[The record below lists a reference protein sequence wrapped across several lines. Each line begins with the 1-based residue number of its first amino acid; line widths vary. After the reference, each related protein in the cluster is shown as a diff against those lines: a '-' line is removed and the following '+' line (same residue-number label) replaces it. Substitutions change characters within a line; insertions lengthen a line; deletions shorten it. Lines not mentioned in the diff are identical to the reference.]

1 MHREHRMAE
10 DEDDFTDPRQ
20 QKKRNKAHKLREAK
34 SREDL
39 SKTLNHPAGR
49 RVLWRILNES
59 KLLAP
64 DMFTGNSTTFYN
76 LGKRDLGLWL
86 YNEIMGSEP
95 KAFMTMMD
103 DQLKENLNG

>member
-1 MHREHRMAE
+1 MTEE
-10 DEDDFTDPRQ
+10 QEDFTDPRQ
-20 QKKRNKAHKLREAK
+20 QRRRKKKHQLQSAREK
-34 SREDL
+34 EDIGAM
-39 SKTLNHPAGR
+39 LNSPQGR
-49 RVLWRILNES
+49 RVLWRIMEQS

-95 KAFMTMMD
+95 KAFLTMMN
-103 DQLKENLNG
+103 DQLQESNNG

>member
-1 MHREHRMAE
+1 MSE
-10 DEDDFTDPRQ
+10 DETEDFTDPKQ
-20 QKKRNKAHKLREAK
+20 QRKRKKKHQLQEAREK
-34 SREDL
+34 EDM
-39 SKTLNHPAGR
+39 SAMLNDPHGR
-49 RVLWRILNES
+49 RVLWRIMEQS

-95 KAFMTMMD
+95 KAFLTMMN
-103 DQLKENLNG
+103 DQLQESNNG

>member
-1 MHREHRMAE
+1 M
-10 DEDDFTDPRQ
+10 DQ
-20 QKKRNKAHKLREAK
+20 
-34 SREDL
+34 
-39 SKTLNHPAGR
+39 
-49 RVLWRILNES
+49 S

-95 KAFMTMMD
+95 KAFLIMMN
-103 DQLKENLNG
+103 DQLQENNNG

>member
-1 MHREHRMAE
+1 MLEE
-10 DEDDFTDPRQ
+10 QEDFTDPKQHR
-20 QKKRNKAHKLREAK
+20 KRTKAYKLREA
-34 SREDL
+34 SENEDL
-39 SKTLNHPAGR
+39 SSVLNTPSGR
-49 RVLWRILNES
+49 RVLWRIMDQS

-95 KAFMTMMD
+95 KAFVKMMD
-103 DQLKENLNG
+103 EQLKENING

>member
-1 MHREHRMAE
+1 MLEE
-10 DEDDFTDPRQ
+10 QEDFTDPKQ
-20 QKKRNKAHKLREAK
+20 HKKRTKAYKLREAAEN
-34 SREDL
+34 EDL
-39 SKTLNHPAGR
+39 SAVLNTPAGR
-49 RVLWRILNES
+49 RVLWRIMDQS

-95 KAFMTMMD
+95 KAFVKMMD
-103 DQLKENLNG
+103 EQLKENING